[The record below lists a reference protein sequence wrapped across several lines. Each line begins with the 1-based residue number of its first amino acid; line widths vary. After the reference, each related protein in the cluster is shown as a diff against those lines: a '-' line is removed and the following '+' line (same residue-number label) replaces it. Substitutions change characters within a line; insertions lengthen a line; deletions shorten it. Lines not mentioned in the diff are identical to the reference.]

1 MKTNAPT
8 TPTHAHWLLGL
19 EMPAKI
25 EQINIY
31 TYPGSGV
38 GTKGKS

>member
-8 TPTHAHWLLGL
+8 TPTHAHWPVGL
-19 EMPAKI
+19 DIPAKT

-31 TYPGSGV
+31 TYLGSDV
-38 GTKGKS
+38 ATKGKP